1 MRDTTSNSGSTG
13 APSIDRAPAVGPK
26 GPDDLVGV
34 PAEDTPPRLRGW
46 IHTVMAPL
54 ILLCGLGLIVAGDSW
69 QTRLAVAVW
78 ICTGVELF
86 GNSAVYHRVRWSPR
100 VKAVL
105 RRIDHT
111 NIAVFIAGT
120 YTPLAVSMLTG
131 TSRVVL
137 LAVIWGAAVI
147 DVTFRWLW
155 IDAPRWLYTG
165 LYIVMGWG
173 ALWWLPQFWHA
184 GGPAV
189 VILVLV
195 GGVAY
200 SAGAVSYALKKPNP
214 SPTWFGFHEV
224 FHAGTA
230 IGAICHAI
238 AIGLVVI

>member
-1 MRDTTSNSGSTG
+1 MEIVAKHGGRMV
-13 APSIDRAPAVGPK
+13 APPPGQAVG
-26 GPDDLVGV
+26 
-34 PAEDTPPRLRGW
+34 EDRPPRLRGW

-54 ILLCGLGLIVAGDSW
+54 MLLGGLGLIIATGSW
-69 QTRLAVAVW
+69 ENRLALAVW

-100 VKAVL
+100 VKGVL
-105 RRIDHT
+105 RRIDHA

-120 YTPLAVSMLTG
+120 YTPLAVSMLSG
-131 TSRVVL
+131 TSRAVL
-137 LAVIWGAAVI
+137 LSVIWGCAAVG
-147 DVTFRWLW
+147 VVFRVLW

-165 LYIVMGWG
+165 LYIVMGWS

-184 GGPAV
+184 GGAAV
-189 VILVLV
+189 VVLILV

-200 SAGAVSYALKKPNP
+200 SLGAVSYALRRPNP
-214 SPTWFGFHEV
+214 SPDWFGFHEV

-230 IGAICHAI
+230 IGAICHAV